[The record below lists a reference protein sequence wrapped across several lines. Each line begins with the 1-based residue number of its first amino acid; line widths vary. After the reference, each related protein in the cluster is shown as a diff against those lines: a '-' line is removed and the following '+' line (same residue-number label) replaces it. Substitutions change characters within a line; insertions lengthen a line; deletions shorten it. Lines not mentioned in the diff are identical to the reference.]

1 MTGEGA
7 AERKIAPEPVASP
20 NPAAFHLGP
29 AHVIVFGNPAFVAA
43 YGGETLGQPA
53 REAMVDLPSAAF
65 ALMDMV
71 LREGRPLALRIRVSG
86 AERRLLVVPRKEVD
100 TGETYGVATY
110 LRPAPPDH

>member
-1 MTGEGA
+1 MTEERAEG
-7 AERKIAPEPVASP
+7 RPPAPAPSTSP

-29 AHVIVFGNPAFVAA
+29 GHVIVFGNPAFVAA
-43 YGGETLGQPA
+43 YGGDTLGQPA

-65 ALMDMV
+65 EVMDRV
-71 LREGRPLALRIRVSG
+71 LREGRPLALRMRVSG
-86 AERRLLVVPRKEVD
+86 AERRLLVVPRTEVD